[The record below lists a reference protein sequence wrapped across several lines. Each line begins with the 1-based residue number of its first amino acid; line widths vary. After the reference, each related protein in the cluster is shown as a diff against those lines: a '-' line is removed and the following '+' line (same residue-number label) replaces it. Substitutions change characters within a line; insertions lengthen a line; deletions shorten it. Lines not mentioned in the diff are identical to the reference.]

1 YLCEV
6 HHIHE
11 WAHGGTTDIDRL
23 TFACPAHHRL
33 LSQGWTTRKQPD
45 GTTEWIPPPQLNL
58 GSSELAGQTRH
69 DHIIHQRSDGIGR
82 SRPHRQQPA
91 EHEVPR

>member
-33 LSQGWTTRKQPD
+33 LSQGWTTRKQRD
-45 GTTEWIPPPQLNL
+45 GTTEWIPPPQLKFGDPVTDTHHHPEQL
-58 GSSELAGQTRH
+58 T
-69 DHIIHQRSDGIGR
+69 
-82 SRPHRQQPA
+82 PA
-91 EHEVPR
+91 Y